1 MELFLRAAE
10 LGSMDAHNNIA
21 TMYYSGQLGV
31 EIDREKFMYHW
42 QQAAI
47 EGDAVSRYNLG
58 AFEGNAGNNDRA
70 MKHWMISAGMGHG
83 VGH

>member
-1 MELFLRAAE
+1 
-10 LGSMDAHNNIA
+10 MDAHNNIA
-21 TMYYSGQLGV
+21 AIYYSGQLGV
-31 EIDREKFMYHW
+31 EMDREKYSYHM

-47 EGDAVSRYNLG
+47 KGCSVSRYNLG